1 MPGRKTISTEDR
13 GASVAVNH
21 VLAIGITTILISGL
35 LLSAA
40 TLLRDQRAQN
50 AEPELRTIGNRI
62 ASHVAEGE
70 RIVDGPNDQVTFHLD
85 QPARIAGSSYDVRID
100 QSGACPPP
108 YNQSAPSGSAKP
120 MCVFV
125 DSSTVGEVPVP
136 VTIDSS
142 NLDIQ
147 LNAEGGGEYELKVC
161 GGSC

>member
-50 AEPELRTIGNRI
+50 AEPELRTIGNEI

-70 RIVDGPNDQVTFHLD
+70 RIVDGPNDQITFHLD
-85 QPARIAGSSYDVRID
+85 QPARIAGSSYDVRIQD
-100 QSGACPPP
+100 TPCPSP
-108 YNQSAPSGSAKP
+108 YNQPAPSGSANE

-125 DSSTVGEVPVP
+125 ESSTVGEIPVP
-136 VTIDSS
+136 ITV
-142 NLDIQ
+142 DISRNQ
-147 LNAEGGGEYELKVC
+147 IVLNTEGGGEYELKVC
-161 GGSC
+161 GGGSC